1 MYNIIFSGND
11 TSQFFLVLKVEIIS
25 APVVVVVVA
34 VVLEVEIIS
43 TLVAVV
49 AVVGLCRGRSSS
61 WSRRF
66 YSVEVVV
73 VVVEVEIISTL
84 VAVVA
89 VGGGGDYLDTC
100 SSKRRSISRALLFG
114 VCPVDN

>member
-1 MYNIIFSGND
+1 MMKGSRGEYFIYNIIFSGND

-25 APVVVVVVA
+25 TPVVVVV

-49 AVVGLCRGRSSS
+49 AV
-61 WSRRF
+61 
-66 YSVEVVV
+66 
-73 VVVEVEIISTL
+73 
-84 VAVVA
+84 
-89 VGGGGDYLDTC
+89 GGGRDYLDTC
-100 SSKRRSISRALLFG
+100 SSRRRSISRALLFG